1 MLSIIVAVSENGI
14 IGCNN
19 TLIWNLKDDLKRFKE
34 ITSNHTIIV
43 GRKTFEALPFVLP
56 NRKHIVITNNENYTF
71 MHEDV
76 KISRNLEEIL
86 NFYKNLEEEIFIIGG
101 GEIYKNSLDYVD
113 KIYLTKIFYDF
124 SDLKNEKNYTYFNF
138 DESNFNITYKSEII
152 INDSIPFQYINY
164 HKKTKWILL
173 HKKHLATITIR
184 GDFNFKFSPYCF
196 KLLHN

>member
-1 MLSIIVAVSENGI
+1 MLSIIVAVSEKGI

-56 NRKHIVITNNENYTF
+56 NRKHIIITNNENYTF
-71 MHEDV
+71 IHEDV
-76 KISRNLEEIL
+76 KISRNFKEIL

-138 DESNFNITYKSEII
+138 DESNFNINYKSEII

-173 HKKHLATITIR
+173 HTKHL
-184 GDFNFKFSPYCF
+184 
-196 KLLHN
+196 LLLQ